1 MDKPSVS
8 TLKKYLS
15 AMGKVKNKKYITA
28 EKLSRVIGVYPEVIN
43 ENLSYFDPMIKMD
56 STANLL
62 ELVPEIKK
70 YIEDEEAKK
79 APSQHAAPINRR
91 EVEEYADVND
101 FVYRKYA
108 VGGMINKS
116 AELSDKDL
124 RILKKLIAEELE
136 KRKKK

>member
-1 MDKPSVS
+1 MNKPSVS
-8 TLKKYLS
+8 TLKKYLA
-15 AMGKVKNKKYITA
+15 AMSKIKAKYITS
-28 EKLSRVIGVYPEVIN
+28 ERLSSVIGIYPEIIN
-43 ENLSYFDPMIKMD
+43 ENLAYFDPMLKMD

-62 ELVPEIKK
+62 ELVPDIKK
-70 YIEDEEAKK
+70 FIEDEEQKK
-79 APSQHAAPINRR
+79 APTIHIAPVYKK
-91 EVEEYADVND
+91 EVEEFKDVND

-124 RILKKLIAEELE
+124 RILKKLVAEELA

>member
-1 MDKPSVS
+1 MNKPSVS
-8 TLKKYLS
+8 TLKKYLA
-15 AMGKVKNKKYITA
+15 AMSKIKAKYITS
-28 EKLSRVIGVYPEVIN
+28 ERLSSVIGIYPEIIN
-43 ENLSYFDPMIKMD
+43 ENLAYFDPMLKMD

-62 ELVPEIKK
+62 ELVPDIKK
-70 YIEDEEAKK
+70 FIEDEEQKK
-79 APSQHAAPINRR
+79 APAIHVAPVYKK
-91 EVEEYADVND
+91 EVEEFKDVND

-124 RILKKLIAEELE
+124 RILKKLVAEELA